1 MSDPKPFASLSSGLL
16 ARKGAARPAMRPQG
30 FTSPHSGLEDLGWND
45 MGNEGGHDHGGLTP
59 LTPRAPETDEPV
71 VEHPRA
77 PHSIGLTPVTSPVH
91 SQQAELADRLA
102 EGDEFDE
109 DYDETAEP
117 YEPEGGSSGFN
128 GFDRDEDEEGDAP
141 EPEFKVQF
149 KGGKMPLDLG
159 PGPDEAVQAF
169 EPAEPEAVDEPAQ
182 DEDVLDLIE
191 AVEPGAAPE
200 PEYEPVAVVSEPRV
214 ETATAGGKNKAA
226 FTLRLDPQRHLKLR
240 LACAVRGSS
249 AQQLVTDA
257 LDRLLTSMPDLE
269 DMADKVRQRN

>member
-1 MSDPKPFASLSSGLL
+1 M
-16 ARKGAARPAMRPQG
+16 
-30 FTSPHSGLEDLGWND
+30 
-45 MGNEGGHDHGGLTP
+45 GHDHGGLSP
-59 LTPRAPETDEPV
+59 LTPKAPETDEQV
-71 VEHPRA
+71 IEHPRA

-102 EGDEFDE
+102 DCDEFDE

-117 YEPEGGSSGFN
+117 YEPEGGSAGFS
-128 GFDRDEDEEGDAP
+128 GFDRYEDDDGDAP

-149 KGGKMPLDLG
+149 KGGKRPLDLG
-159 PGPDEAVQAF
+159 PGPDEVVQSF
-169 EPAEPEAVDEPAQ
+169 EPAEPVVEPEQ
-182 DEDVLDLIE
+182 EEDVLDLIE
-191 AVEPGAAPE
+191 AVEPAEAPE
-200 PEYEPVAVVSEPRV
+200 PEFEPVVVALPEPRV
-214 ETATAGGKNKAA
+214 EPAAAGKPKAA

>member
-30 FTSPHSGLEDLGWND
+30 FTSPNSGLEDLGWND
-45 MGNEGGHDHGGLTP
+45 MGNEAGHDHGGLTP
-59 LTPRAPETDEPV
+59 LTPRPPETDEQV

-77 PHSIGLTPVTSPVH
+77 PHSIGLSPVTSPVH

-102 EGDEFDE
+102 DCDEFDE

-117 YEPEGGSSGFN
+117 YEQDSGSAGFN
-128 GFDRDEDEEGDAP
+128 GFDRDEDEAGDAP

-149 KGGKMPLDLG
+149 KGGKKPLDLG
-159 PGPDEAVQAF
+159 PGPDEAAVQSF
-169 EPAEPEAVDEPAQ
+169 EPAEPEQ
-182 DEDVLDLIE
+182 DEDVLDLVDV
-191 AVEPGAAPE
+191 VEVAE
-200 PEYEPVAVVSEPRV
+200 PVFEPVAVLRPEPVVS
-214 ETATAGGKNKAA
+214 GKSKAA

-257 LDRLLTSMPDLE
+257 LDRLLTSMPDLD